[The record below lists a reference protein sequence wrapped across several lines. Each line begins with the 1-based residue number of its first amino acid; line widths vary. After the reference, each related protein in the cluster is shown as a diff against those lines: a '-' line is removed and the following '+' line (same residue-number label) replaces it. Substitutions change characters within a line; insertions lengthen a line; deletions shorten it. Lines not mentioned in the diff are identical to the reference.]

1 MILIWWMVR
10 HAMHLDKE
18 ASMIWVQGLPAII
31 MALAAFAVSLYT
43 VAVLGQTI
51 SGFRDK
57 FKQNEDQPQ
66 S

>member
-1 MILIWWMVR
+1 MD
-10 HAMHLDKE
+10 LDKE

-31 MALAAFAVSLYT
+31 MALAAFAVSPYT
-43 VAVLGQTI
+43 VAKSIKTI
-51 SGFRDK
+51 SSFREK